1 MPALTDSA
9 APPPRTKRARMG
21 VLDGLRFL
29 AAAAV
34 MLFHY
39 TALGNPSW
47 GVPPTQVFPGLSDLT
62 AFGAFGVDLFFV
74 ISGFVILLTAW
85 GRDVRSYAISRITR
99 LYPAY
104 WVAVLLTGFLL
115 LVLWPDRRDDVELTT
130 VGVNLTMLQSAFG
143 MPHVDGVYWTL
154 WVELRFYVLV
164 GVLLVVGLTGARV
177 LAFAALW
184 PAAGAM
190 AHEAGL
196 DLVAN
201 LLVWDYAPLFAGGMA
216 LFLLTKD
223 RRSLIAW
230 LVLAE
235 NVILGAAWSGR
246 ETANIIVSNTG
257 HAVPDALSAAAVA
270 GSFALVALATLTRL
284 RHVSAAWLTTAGA
297 LTYPLYLVH
306 EYWGW
311 WVIHLLHDALPRYVV
326 LAAAVVVVLAMA
338 WLIQR
343 FVEKPL
349 APVLRDGLRGAFA
362 RLALIDP
369 PTVRRGDATHGA
381 GPGPDGRAGEAGA
394 VQPAASEP
402 PTTGAVPA
410 VTGSST
416 GSSTGTVRETAG
428 TAAR

>member
-1 MPALTDSA
+1 
-9 APPPRTKRARMG
+9 MG

-47 GVPPTQVFPGLSDLT
+47 GEPPADVFPGLSDLT
-62 AFGAFGVDLFFV
+62 FVGAFGVDLFFV

-85 GRDVRSYAISRITR
+85 GRDVRSYVISRITR

-104 WVAVLLTGFLL
+104 WAGVLLTAFLL
-115 LVLWPDRRDDVELTT
+115 LVLWPDRRDDVELTA
-130 VGVNLTMLQSAFG
+130 VGVNLTMLQPAFG
-143 MPHVDGVYWTL
+143 VPHVDGVYWTL

-164 GVLLVVGLTGARV
+164 GILLVVGLTGARV

-184 PAAGAM
+184 PAAAAM
-190 AHEAGL
+190 AHNAGL
-196 DLVAN
+196 DLVAD
-201 LLVWDYAPLFAGGMA
+201 LLIWDYAPLFAGGMA

-223 RRSLIAW
+223 RRSLLAW

-246 ETANIIVSNTG
+246 ETAAIITANVDR
-257 HAVPDALSAAAVA
+257 AVPDALSAALVTAC
-270 GSFALVALATLTRL
+270 FAAVALATLTRL

-311 WVIHLLHDALPRYVV
+311 WVIHLLHDSLPRYVV
-326 LAAAVVVVLAMA
+326 LGIAVAVVVAMA

-349 APVLRDGLRGAFA
+349 APLMRDGLRRALR
-362 RLALIDP
+362 RLDVLEPVA
-369 PTVRRGDATHGA
+369 VRRSEPEAPARGA
-381 GPGPDGRAGEAGA
+381 ETTEPVAAPGPEVARE
-394 VQPAASEP
+394 
-402 PTTGAVPA
+402 PA
-410 VTGSST
+410 VVGSGRS
-416 GSSTGTVRETAG
+416 
-428 TAAR
+428 